1 MKRSAID
8 KLVSSTGLVVA
19 VVLLL
24 MGGGLFW
31 AYDFVHAEVTGQ
43 LSAQRIIF
51 PAAGSDALNALP
63 AADKAAVS
71 RYAGQQLTTGS
82 QAKVYADN
90 YIAVHL
96 EGIGGGQTYAELST
110 QSLANPSDQAL
121 AGKVQAMFK
130 GETLRGMLLNAYAFD
145 TMATIAR
152 LAAMVAVL
160 GAALLAVLA
169 FLGFGHAAQ
178 SKTRRR

>member
-1 MKRSAID
+1 MKRSTLD

-19 VVLLL
+19 IVLLL
-24 MGGGLFW
+24 MSGGLLW
-31 AYDFVHAEVTGQ
+31 AHNFVHSEVTGQ
-43 LSAQRIIF
+43 LSAQKITF
-51 PAAGSDALNALP
+51 PAAGSEALNALP
-63 AADKAAVS
+63 DADKDAVS
-71 RYAGQQLTTGS
+71 RYAGQQLTTGA

-90 YIAVHL
+90 FIAVHL
-96 EGIGGGQTYAELST
+96 EGIGGGQTYAQLSS

-121 AGKVQAMFK
+121 AGKTQAMFK

-152 LAAMVAVL
+152 LAALVSVV
-160 GAALLAVLA
+160 GAILLIVLA

-178 SKTRRR
+178 AKSRRR